1 MNERWKKMHVK
12 CSYKM
17 EKIADRDMLAACL
30 QLRLVARES
39 AGTDIRPTVVF
50 AASQC
55 SMKYHL
61 VFND

>member
-1 MNERWKKMHVK
+1 
-12 CSYKM
+12 M